1 MSVEYAQA
9 VRARYWLP
17 LLAAVACLIVATR
30 VSPIPAFV
38 LTIAALALVFE
49 VSTKMFEKA
58 GGSGGI
64 SDHRQ

>member
-1 MSVEYAQA
+1 

-17 LLAAVACLIVATR
+17 LLAAAACLIVATR

-58 GGSGGI
+58 GGTGGI